1 MTCGAAGWDL
11 VLQRAQV
18 EDEVEGMRRDE
29 QRVNLLRADVL
40 GKVLGVL
47 VTSGRSDDRP
57 PAVDHGREHLI
68 LNNSPDVERLQ
79 R

>member
-29 QRVNLLRADVL
+29 KRVNLLRADVL

-57 PAVDHGREHLI
+57 PAVIMEGNLI